1 MFQRIRQVRRMWALG
16 AAAGVLSLA
25 LLGTGLGSARG
36 SLATARPALADTLVS
51 VAPQAGGPTD
61 TYTFS
66 FSGFTPGE
74 TVAISVKQP
83 ADAADLPAPD
93 IMTATAGS
101 DGSGSIS
108 LRPADAWGPV
118 ASGDWTVTFTGETSG
133 ASHSATVS
141 LDCGC

>member
-1 MFQRIRQVRRMWALG
+1 MFRGIRPDRRLWALA

-25 LLGTGLGSARG
+25 LLSAGFGVLRG
-36 SLATARPALADTLVS
+36 SPLTARPVLAAAAVS
-51 VAPQAGGPTD
+51 VAPPSGGPTD
-61 TYTFS
+61 TYAFS
-66 FSGFTPGE
+66 FSGFAPGE
-74 TVAISVKQP
+74 TVAVGVRPP

-101 DGSGSIS
+101 DGSGSLS

-133 ASHSATVS
+133 ASQSATLS